1 MTCPHTKDCA
11 LFPRF
16 KQQAFLKIWQ
26 SHYCE
31 ADFAR
36 CARYELTKSGG
47 VVADT
52 LLPNGKH
59 LTTPPK
65 RESEAG

>member
-1 MTCPHTKDCA
+1 MSCPHADGCA

-16 KQQAFLKIWQ
+16 KREAFLKIWQ
-26 SHYCE
+26 SQYCE

-36 CARYELTKSGG
+36 CARYQEAKEGK
-47 VVADT
+47 VIADT

-59 LTTPPK
+59 LTVLPK
-65 RESEAG
+65 REAR